1 MDFILKEVPI
11 CADKEFEM
19 IKITDDVRKVVE
31 ESGVEKGIVYV
42 ITEHT
47 TTGITVNE
55 SLPCVEKDL
64 MECLDRIAP
73 EDYPY
78 HHNHYLPTYGTI
90 GGNAPGHLKSLL
102 TGNHC
107 VFPVLDGTLKLG
119 HAVDIYFCE
128 YDGIKNR
135 RYMVYVVGKGVKIIM
150 KRTLAMADNCIDV
163 YYKLDRYYLTGN
175 SIDFALNYKD
185 LGGDVTEMT
194 ILGNDVFADALEERL
209 KEREIPLR
217 ILKRTDR
224 PTAAAKMDLVDGDKK
239 HLHFEGNAM
248 EEIEL
253 QDDDLE
259 FVKQFDIIYAERWA
273 KVGRYIKE
281 IRQEGQIWVYDFSKR
296 LEQESND
303 EIIPYLDYAFFSYD
317 RDDEYIRNFM
327 VKTNEKGAKTVVA
340 MLGEYG
346 SLAYENGK
354 FYKLDA
360 EKVEVVNTVGAGDSY
375 IAAFTYG
382 VSLGEDIMQCMRRGR
397 QRATEII
404 QQFNP
409 YK

>member
-1 MDFILKEVPI
+1 
-11 CADKEFEM
+11 
-19 IKITDDVRKVVE
+19 
-31 ESGVEKGIVYV
+31 
-42 ITEHT
+42 
-47 TTGITVNE
+47 
-55 SLPCVEKDL
+55 
-64 MECLDRIAP
+64 
-73 EDYPY
+73 
-78 HHNHYLPTYGTI
+78 
-90 GGNAPGHLKSLL
+90 
-102 TGNHC
+102 
-107 VFPVLDGTLKLG
+107 
-119 HAVDIYFCE
+119 
-128 YDGIKNR
+128 
-135 RYMVYVVGKGVKIIM
+135 
-150 KRTLAMADNCIDV
+150 MADNCIDV

-317 RDDEYIRNFM
+317 RDDEHIRNFM
-327 VKTNEKGAKTVVA
+327 LKTNEKGAKTVA
-340 MLGEYG
+340 ALLGEYG

>member
-1 MDFILKEVPI
+1 
-11 CADKEFEM
+11 
-19 IKITDDVRKVVE
+19 
-31 ESGVEKGIVYV
+31 
-42 ITEHT
+42 
-47 TTGITVNE
+47 
-55 SLPCVEKDL
+55 
-64 MECLDRIAP
+64 
-73 EDYPY
+73 
-78 HHNHYLPTYGTI
+78 
-90 GGNAPGHLKSLL
+90 
-102 TGNHC
+102 
-107 VFPVLDGTLKLG
+107 
-119 HAVDIYFCE
+119 
-128 YDGIKNR
+128 
-135 RYMVYVVGKGVKIIM
+135 
-150 KRTLAMADNCIDV
+150 MADNCIDV

-382 VSLGEDIMQCMRRGR
+382 VSLGEDIMQYTPTM
-397 QRATEII
+397 
-404 QQFNP
+404 
-409 YK
+409 